1 MLQFIASLLRKT
13 FKLLCFPS
21 FFSNGWIWNY
31 NLIQAQLQLFLW
43 HLKKKRTKMQRYF
56 IFFHKKMIFRFNALG
71 IIFFLF
77 IESLYHL
84 PLHHSLISVPSIYYL
99 STISLP
105 FIFSYWNLLELY
117 YIFSVIFLS
126 NFLNQS
132 CIFYR
137 FVLPY
142 IQHNFCKIF
151 SFLEAFGNHLV
162 MQVFLRYLCLF
173 VTLTQTGNRFTPIY
187 TNRCIYR

>member
-1 MLQFIASLLRKT
+1 MLSK
-13 FKLLCFPS
+13 
-21 FFSNGWIWNY
+21 FFFNGWIWNY
-31 NLIQAQLQLFLW
+31 NLIQAQLQLFLC
-43 HLKKKRTKMQRYF
+43 HLKKKRTKMQCYF

-71 IIFFLF
+71 IILP
-77 IESLYHL
+77 IYWISLPFTSSPFTNL
-84 PLHHSLISVPSIYYL
+84 LPSIYYL

-117 YIFSVIFLS
+117 YIFSIIFLS

-132 CIFYR
+132 CIFFR

-142 IQHNFCKIF
+142 IQKKFCKIF
-151 SFLEAFGNHLV
+151 SFLEDFGNHLD

-173 VTLTQTGNRFTPIY
+173 VPLNQTGNLFTPIY
-187 TNRCIYR
+187 SNRCIYR

>member
-31 NLIQAQLQLFLW
+31 NLIQAQLQLFLC

-84 PLHHSLISVPSIYYL
+84 PLHHSLISVL
-99 STISLP
+99 SVLSFYHFFYIHFFVLKPFRIILYFFNYISEQ
-105 FIFSYWNLLELY
+105 FFKSVLY
-117 YIFSVIFLS
+117 FLS
-126 NFLNQS
+126 FCTTLYSKKFL
-132 CIFYR
+132 
-137 FVLPY
+137 
-142 IQHNFCKIF
+142 
-151 SFLEAFGNHLV
+151 
-162 MQVFLRYLCLF
+162 
-173 VTLTQTGNRFTPIY
+173 
-187 TNRCIYR
+187 